1 MRIVVKVI
9 PRARKRKIKKQ
20 SDGIYKIKVVSPP
33 VDGKANKEV
42 IDIVAKEFGIK
53 TSKVR
58 ILRGEKTR
66 EKLIEID
73 TIKNDMK

>member
-1 MRIVVKVI
+1 MRIIVRVI
-9 PRARKRKIKKQ
+9 PRARKREIKKQ

-53 TSKVR
+53 TSKVC

-73 TIKNDMK
+73 KEGI

>member
-1 MRIVVKVI
+1 MRIIVKVI
-9 PRARKRKIKKQ
+9 PRARKREIKKQ
-20 SDGIYKIKVVSPP
+20 PDGSYKIKVVSPP
-33 VDGKANKEV
+33 VNGKANKEV

-66 EKLIEID
+66 EKFIEID
-73 TIKNDMK
+73 TIKNNMK

>member
-1 MRIVVKVI
+1 MRIIVRVI
-9 PRARKRKIKKQ
+9 PRARKREIKKQ

-42 IDIVAKEFGIK
+42 IDIIGKEFGIK

-73 TIKNDMK
+73 TINNNMK